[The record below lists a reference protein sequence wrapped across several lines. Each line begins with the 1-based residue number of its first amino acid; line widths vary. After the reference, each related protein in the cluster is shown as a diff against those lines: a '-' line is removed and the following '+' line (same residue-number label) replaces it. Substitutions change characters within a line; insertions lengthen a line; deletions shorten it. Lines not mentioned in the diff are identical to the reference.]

1 MVVHRVSNR
10 PQARRD
16 ERRADVA
23 AASVPAVPRRMY
35 DPALVSTLAPLKV
48 VRVAGLVAAG
58 MSSGTVAAKCR
69 EGRWLSIV
77 RGVVVM
83 QSGTPTRAQEV
94 EAALL
99 YAGPGAMVTGHEA
112 VRRHGMRRLPEL
124 HDVPVLVE
132 ADRRRKGT
140 TLVTVLRTERLP
152 DPTYVGGV
160 PLAPLDRAVIDT
172 VRALRGRDEIRAV
185 FAEVVGRRRTT
196 VERLRH
202 ELDAGDQRHSGL
214 PREILVEAADGMRS
228 AAEGW
233 ARDLHARSD
242 LPPVVWNPRLVLP
255 DGRFLASPDAWFP
268 DVGLAWE
275 ADSLE
280 FHPEG
285 DDATA
290 RRRADMVGAGA
301 LVVSHRPRRF
311 RTEPSRVIDEIW
323 KYYALAASRPPPAI
337 RALPPS

>member
-1 MVVHRVSNR
+1 MGAASG
-10 PQARRD
+10 A
-16 ERRADVA
+16 A
-23 AASVPAVPRRMY
+23 AASVAAVPRRTY
-35 DPALVSTLAPLKV
+35 DPALVSTLAPLRV
-48 VRVAGLVAAG
+48 VRVASLTEAG
-58 MSSGTVAAKCR
+58 MSSGTIAANCR

-77 RGVVVM
+77 RGVVLM

-99 YAGPGAMVTGHEA
+99 YAGPGAVVTGHEA
-112 VRRHGMRRLPEL
+112 LRRYGMTRLPQL
-124 HDVPVLVE
+124 HDVPVLID

-140 TLVTVLRTERLP
+140 GLATILRTERLP
-152 DPTYVGGV
+152 EPAHRDGV

-185 FAEVVGRRRTT
+185 FAEVVGKRRTT
-196 VERLRH
+196 VERLRQ

-214 PREILVEAADGMRS
+214 PREILAEAADGMRS

-242 LPPVVWNPRLVLP
+242 LPPVMWNPRLVLP
-255 DGRFLASPDAWFP
+255 DGRFLARPDAWFP

-311 RTEPSRVIDEIW
+311 RTEPARVIAEVW
-323 KYYALAASRPPPAI
+323 KYYALAASRLPPAI
-337 RALPPS
+337 RALPGA